1 MKASSGKRP
10 GWVREIDNI
19 HHSYKGDRTV
29 QIAERLGKIPPYLFM
44 ELRKKINKAKADGVD
59 VISLAI
65 GDPVEPTP
73 EPIIEELCR
82 QAHNPENHR
91 YPTDEEKGML
101 AFRQEA
107 ARWYAER
114 YGVDLDPEKEILGLI
129 GSKEGCHH
137 FVLACI
143 NPGDIVLMTDP
154 GYPAYRSSILM
165 AGGEP
170 YNVPILPANGYLP
183 VFEDIPSDVLKRAR
197 GMFLNYPN
205 NPTGA
210 CATRPFLDRLVAFAR
225 ETGIAVCYDNPYSEM
240 VFEGQER
247 LSFLMANGAKE
258 VGVELNSLSKPYNM
272 TGWRIGMASGNPEIL
287 AAMSKV
293 KENTDSGI
301 FNPIQ
306 YAGMFALRHESPSID
321 RMRTIYAER
330 RTLVLKTL
338 KKIGID
344 FEPPRGTFYLWVPVP
359 AGMTSLEFTN
369 RLFEKTAVVVA
380 SGTAYGQS
388 GEGFSR
394 ISLPVPDNRLAEAM
408 ARIEKEFA

>member
-1 MKASSGKRP
+1 M
-10 GWVREIDNI
+10 
-19 HHSYKGDRTV
+19 